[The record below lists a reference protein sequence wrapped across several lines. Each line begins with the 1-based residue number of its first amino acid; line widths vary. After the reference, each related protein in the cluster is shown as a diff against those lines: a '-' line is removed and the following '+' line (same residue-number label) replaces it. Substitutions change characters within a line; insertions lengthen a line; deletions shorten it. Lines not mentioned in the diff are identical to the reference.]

1 MKIGT
6 VDGGFTSIYGDKEG
20 LRRLRALGFECLD
33 VNGFVNTEQELFKIS
48 ESEYEKR
55 LKELRRKIEDA
66 GLEISQTHGPWRWPP
81 RDYTEEDRAERF
93 EKMTKS
99 ILGTVLLG
107 CKNFV
112 IHPIIPFTTDDA
124 LHAKETWEM
133 NLEYFGR
140 LLEFARQHDV
150 VICFENMPWP
160 KFSISSPEAILRF
173 VKQMNSPWFK
183 VCLDTG
189 HSLTVGIQPAEAVRQ
204 VGKEYLQVLH
214 VHDNNG
220 VNDFHW
226 LPYNGIGNW
235 EEFTK
240 ALLEIG
246 FDGVLSLETSLS
258 RKLPVDIRDNAE
270 RYLFQIAAKLAGR
283 L

>member
-33 VNGFVNTEQELFKIS
+33 ENCFVNTEQELFKIS
-48 ESEYEKR
+48 EKDYEKR
-55 LKELRRKIEDA
+55 LVNLRRLIEDA
-66 GLEISQTHGPWRWPP
+66 DLEINQTHGPWRWPP
-81 RDYTEEDRAERF
+81 RDATPEDRAERF

-107 CKNFV
+107 SKNFV
-112 IHPIIPFTTDDA
+112 IHPIMPFTTNDA
-124 LHAKETWEM
+124 SHEQETWEM
-133 NLEYFGR
+133 NLEFFGR
-140 LLEFARQHDV
+140 LCEVARQHEV
-150 VICFENMPWP
+150 VICFENMPW
-160 KFSISSPEAILRF
+160 KTFSLASPEAITRF
-173 VKQMNSPWFK
+173 AKQMNSPWFK

-189 HSLTVGIQPAEAVRQ
+189 HSLTLGIQPADGVRQ
-204 VGKEYLQVLH
+204 IGKEYLQVLH

-220 VNDFHW
+220 VNDCHW

-240 ALLEIG
+240 ALQEIG
-246 FDGVLSLETSLS
+246 FDGTLSMETSLS

-270 RYLFQIAAKLAGR
+270 RMFFQIAAKLAGR

>member
-6 VDGGFTSIYGDKEG
+6 VDGGFTSTYGTKKG
-20 LRRLRALGFECLD
+20 LERLRALGFECLD
-33 VNGFVNTEQELFKIS
+33 DNSFVNTEQELFKLS
-48 ESEYEKR
+48 AGDFEKH
-55 LKELRRKIEDA
+55 LKTERKMIEDA
-66 GLEISQTHGPWRWPP
+66 GLLVNQTHGPWRWPP
-81 RDYTEEDRAERF
+81 RDFTEEDRAERF
-93 EKMTKS
+93 EKMSKS

-107 CKNFV
+107 SKNYV

-124 LHAKETWEM
+124 SRANDTWEM
-133 NLEYFGR
+133 NLEFFGR
-140 LLEFARQHDV
+140 LCEVARQHEV
-150 VICFENMPWP
+150 VICFENMPW
-160 KFSISSPEAILRF
+160 KVFSMASPEAIVRF
-173 VKQMNSPWFK
+173 VKQINSPWFK

-189 HSLTVGIQPAEAVRQ
+189 HCLTLGIQPADAVRQ

-246 FDGVLSLETSLS
+246 YDGVLSMETSIS
-258 RKLPVDIRDNAE
+258 RKLPLDIRDNAE
-270 RYLFQIAAKLAGR
+270 RMFFQIAAKLAGR

>member
-6 VDGGFTSIYGDKEG
+6 VDGGFTSTYGTKEG

-33 VNGFVNTEQELFKIS
+33 ENCFVNTEQELFKLS
-48 ESEYEKR
+48 TGDFEKH
-55 LKELRRKIEDA
+55 LKTVRKMIEDA
-66 GLEISQTHGPWRWPP
+66 GLLVNQTHGPWRWPP
-81 RDYTEEDRAERF
+81 HDFTEEDRAERF
-93 EKMTKS
+93 EKMSKS
-99 ILGTVLLG
+99 ILGTVFLG
-107 CKNFV
+107 SRNYV

-124 LHAKETWEM
+124 SHANDTWEM
-133 NLEYFGR
+133 NLEFFGR
-140 LLEFARQHDV
+140 LCEVARQHEV
-150 VICFENMPWP
+150 VICFENMPW
-160 KFSISSPEAILRF
+160 KAFSMASPEAIVRF
-173 VKQMNSPWFK
+173 AKQINSPWFK

-189 HSLTVGIQPAEAVRQ
+189 HCLTLGIQPADAVRQ

-246 FDGVLSLETSLS
+246 FDGTLSMETSIS
-258 RKLPVDIRDNAE
+258 RKLPIDIRENAE
-270 RYLFQIAAKLAGR
+270 RMFFQIAAKLAGR